1 MKFPVFSLLA
11 GISAPETGSLVTT
24 PSTGESLER
33 PQPLEQQPLM
43 LVLRQDLQERLGR
56 QVLSNLFKMCMN
68 GGTYQSFET
77 LLIASQFDSVMLAAF
92 AEGGGILL
100 MSFNDAFDCCV
111 D

>member
-1 MKFPVFSLLA
+1 
-11 GISAPETGSLVTT
+11 
-24 PSTGESLER
+24 
-33 PQPLEQQPLM
+33 M

-111 D
+111 DAWCQASRNKNSCAQRVVPNLTFGGASHG